1 MSHYNILVY
10 IIMSFDNIT
19 IKKEVKDYIN
29 SNLQYDKSDIKHISN
44 WDVSGVTDMSELFKD
59 LTNFN
64 DDISN
69 WNVSNVTNMSRMFSG
84 AKSFNQDIGRWTVS
98 NVTDM
103 SNMFSVAESFNQDI
117 GRWTVSNVTDMS
129 RMFFYAESFNQ
140 DIGRWTVSK
149 VTDMSNMFS
158 YTKSFNQDIS
168 SWTVSKVTN
177 MSNMFHYAVS
187 FNQDIGRW
195 NVSNVTDMSYMF
207 GGTKSF
213 NQDIS
218 RWNVSNVTNMTNMF
232 SYAESFNQKY
242 KPIKNYSPSI
252 KRAFINYKINIQDRS
267 NSKSNINYNV
277 KRINLKNTE
286 IGTGMAWE
294 IHKVFNEYYILD
306 FYKEVYAFNCSK
318 KYTTIKENRFIS
330 TLTNWINMDTINL
343 KNKELENFFI
353 CIKQVNQKLLNI
365 SLDNNFILLLSVV
378 FTFIQNNFEK
388 DDQHKY
394 AYNIYYDN
402 CAAYGNK
409 IEVIDGNIDG
419 MTCAKGLIERIVVNV
434 INIFSA
440 KRNEKS
446 GLYKKTK
453 LTSVFGFFPP
463 KKEKNIYNSFFME
476 KEFLEYMNDW
486 KEVNNGK
493 IKQIINNDKDKY
505 KDIPNAL
512 KDNFFKYLT
521 IKYNKTKETCIKT
534 KYADKITYY
543 FKEWR
548 DYLDDEYLNTNYDE
562 KATGGKHKKTQK
574 RKKRTKKTR
583 KKKYKKEKKEKKD
596 KKKKT
601 RKKSTRK
608 GKYDF

>member
-1 MSHYNILVY
+1 
-10 IIMSFDNIT
+10 MSFDNIT

-69 WNVSNVTNMSRMFSG
+69 
-84 AKSFNQDIGRWTVS
+84 
-98 NVTDM
+98 
-103 SNMFSVAESFNQDI
+103 
-117 GRWTVSNVTDMS
+117 
-129 RMFFYAESFNQ
+129 
-140 DIGRWTVSK
+140 
-149 VTDMSNMFS
+149 
-158 YTKSFNQDIS
+158 
-168 SWTVSKVTN
+168 
-177 MSNMFHYAVS
+177 
-187 FNQDIGRW
+187 
-195 NVSNVTDMSYMF
+195 
-207 GGTKSF
+207 
-213 NQDIS
+213 
-218 RWNVSNVTNMTNMF
+218 WNVSNVTNMTNMF

-440 KRNEKS
+440 KRNDKS
-446 GLYKKTK
+446 GLYKKPK

-493 IKQIINNDKDKY
+493 IKQIINKD
-505 KDIPNAL
+505 KDIPNKL
-512 KDNFFKYLT
+512 KDNFFKHLT

-534 KYADKITYY
+534 KYVKDIIYY
-543 FKEWR
+543 FEKWS
-548 DYLDDEYLNTNYDE
+548 DYLDDEYLNKNYDE
-562 KATGGKHKKTQK
+562 KATGGKHKKTLKVKHKMTK
-574 RKKRTKKTR
+574 RKKRREHKRTKRTKRVLKNKRTSKR
-583 KKKYKKEKKEKKD
+583 AKH
-596 KKKKT
+596 KKKT
-601 RKKSTRK
+601 RNIIKQRNKKL
-608 GKYDF
+608 